1 MKAIELDQ
9 FTRFHFLSSLG
20 ISADKKDLY
29 FVLSKIDME
38 DNGYKQKLVAYNI
51 ASGSFKDV
59 TDYEKSM
66 AYFTL
71 KDGVYFIKNDPEKKG
86 VFSTFYKVEEDGNL
100 VFRPYSKYSAR
111 WEDDFTQKFIDAWND
126 PSLMEETCL
135 DLAQSMNEIL
145 SQE

>member
-20 ISADKKDLY
+20 ISADKKDLF

-59 TDYEKSM
+59 TDFEKSM

-86 VFSTFYKVEEDGNL
+86 KRVSFQLSIRLKRTATRKLLRCRSVF
-100 VFRPYSKYSAR
+100 PYSRISMMTTIWPAR
-111 WEDDFTQKFIDAWND
+111 
-126 PSLMEETCL
+126 
-135 DLAQSMNEIL
+135 
-145 SQE
+145 